1 MDDVEVLKSDL
12 RTSSTILEWEFGDI
26 IGHVG
31 VRLPDNKGIAV
42 KLLRVAQENKDDD
55 WMMEFDFEGNKL
67 SGTGTVPG
75 EASIYTQIFKA
86 KPQVNSIVHAHAP
99 MCIVMGLAKLKISAI
114 HLQSSRFG
122 EGLPVYPLPI
132 YVSDVADGDALV
144 ETIGDAPGLTINGHG
159 IVTVGKSIDEA
170 TMNAIYMERTAKM
183 EHAARLMGFEGV
195 TIEHKEMLAYNRTK
209 MAERGQSISRP
220 KTDHSDEWRYYLRKI
235 ERGEPWNRGW
245 T

>member
-1 MDDVEVLKSDL
+1 MDDSEILKNDL

-42 KLLRVAQENKDDD
+42 KLLRVAQENKDED

-75 EASIYTQIFKA
+75 EASIYTQLFKA
-86 KPQVNSIVHAHAP
+86 KPEVNSIVHAHAP
-99 MCIVMGLAKLKISAI
+99 MCIVMGLAKLPISATT
-114 HLQSSRFG
+114 LMSARFG

-132 YVSDVADGDALV
+132 YVSDVEDGDALV
-144 ETIGDAPGLTINGHG
+144 KTIGNAPGMTINGHG
-159 IVTVGKSIDEA
+159 IVTVGSSIDEA
-170 TMNAIYMERTAKM
+170 TVNAIYMERTAKM
-183 EHAARLMGFEGV
+183 EHAARLMGYEGV
-195 TIEHKEMLAYNRTK
+195 TIEHKEMLAANKAK
-209 MAERGQSISRP
+209 MAGRQKNISRP
-220 KTDHSDEWRYYLRKI
+220 TTDHSDEWRYYQRKI